1 MQIDP
6 WTLALQAINFLI
18 LVWIL
23 QRFLYK
29 PLLAIIGRRREQ
41 IDESLAQ
48 AERREQAADDARQQY
63 EARIAALH
71 EERDRLIKEAEA
83 IVERQRQEVLERAQA
98 EAQAVREGA
107 QRQIGQERDAAAT
120 SLLAEGIDLA
130 LDLASRLLRQV
141 SGSGLADA
149 FFERVLESL
158 DELAPE
164 RIEELKSGLADGTAL
179 RLATASALDQGAQTR
194 WHGRLADR
202 LGPELRIE
210 FTTDDSLIAGVELRF
225 VHAVIGFSWRDSL
238 SEARKELLEHGD
250 AH

>member
-1 MQIDP
+1 MQIDL

-23 QRFLYK
+23 HRFLYR
-29 PLLAIIGRRREQ
+29 PLLALIGRRREQ
-41 IDESLAQ
+41 IDASLGEAG
-48 AERREQAADDARQQY
+48 RREQAADDARQQY
-63 EARIAALH
+63 EARLAALH
-71 EERDRLIKEAEA
+71 EERDRLIKQAEA
-83 IVERQRQEVLERAQA
+83 LVERQRQEVLQRAQV
-98 EAQAVREGA
+98 EAQALREGA
-107 QRQIGQERDAAAT
+107 QRQLGQEREAAAT
-120 SLLAEGIDLA
+120 SLVEEGIDLA
-130 LDLASRLLRQV
+130 LDLTSRLLRQV

-149 FFERVLESL
+149 FFERVLQSL

-164 RIEELKSGLADGTAL
+164 RIEELKSELGDGAAL
-179 RLATASALDQGAQTR
+179 RLATDSALDRDVQASWQR
-194 WHGRLADR
+194 RLADR

-225 VHAVIGFSWRDSL
+225 PHAVIGFSWRDSL

>member
-1 MQIDP
+1 MQIDL

-23 QRFLYK
+23 HRFLYR

-41 IDESLAQ
+41 IDASLAE
-48 AERREQAADDARQQY
+48 AGRREQAADDARQQY
-63 EARIAALH
+63 EARLAALH

-83 IVERQRQEVLERAQA
+83 LVERQRQEVLQRAQV
-98 EAQAVREGA
+98 EAQALREGA
-107 QRQIGQERDAAAT
+107 QRQLGQEREAAAT
-120 SLLAEGIDLA
+120 SLVEEGTDLA

-141 SGSGLADA
+141 SGSGVADV
-149 FFERVLESL
+149 FFERVLQSL

-164 RIEELKSGLADGTAL
+164 RIEELKSELGDGTAL
-179 RLATASALDQGAQTR
+179 RLATDSALDQDAQAS
-194 WHGRLADR
+194 WQQRLADR

-225 VHAVIGFSWRDSL
+225 PHAVIGFSWRDSL
-238 SEARKELLEHGD
+238 NEARKELLEHGD

>member
-1 MQIDP
+1 MQIDL

-23 QRFLYK
+23 HRFLYR

-41 IDESLAQ
+41 IDASLAE
-48 AERREQAADDARQQY
+48 AGRREQAADDARQQY
-63 EARIAALH
+63 EARLAALH
-71 EERDRLIKEAEA
+71 EERGRLIKEAEA
-83 IVERQRQEVLERAQA
+83 LVERQRQEVLQRAQV
-98 EAQAVREGA
+98 EAQALREGA
-107 QRQIGQERDAAAT
+107 QRQLGQEREAAAT
-120 SLLAEGIDLA
+120 SLVEEGTDLA

-141 SGSGLADA
+141 SGSGVADV
-149 FFERVLESL
+149 FFERVLQSL

-164 RIEELKSGLADGTAL
+164 RIEELKSELGDGTAL
-179 RLATASALDQGAQTR
+179 RLATDSALDQDAQAS
-194 WHGRLADR
+194 WQQRLADR

-225 VHAVIGFSWRDSL
+225 PHAVIGFSWRDSL
-238 SEARKELLEHGD
+238 NEARKELLEHGD